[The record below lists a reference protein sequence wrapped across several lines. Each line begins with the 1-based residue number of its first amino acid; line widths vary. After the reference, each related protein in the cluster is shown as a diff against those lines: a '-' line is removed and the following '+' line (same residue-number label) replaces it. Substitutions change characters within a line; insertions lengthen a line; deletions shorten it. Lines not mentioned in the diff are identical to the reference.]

1 MKATKRI
8 IAIIAV
14 LTMVLALCASVLAEG
29 TTEKGTINITNA
41 EIGKEYKIY
50 KIFDAELV
58 YDETSEASDASE
70 ASETSETSET
80 SAAEKQATGVS
91 YSVKVTDPLY
101 DAIEADLD
109 KAAPTKA
116 ADAGTVCPF
125 TFVGTP
131 VNGVQA
137 VAHKADFPES
147 MGRGWL
153 KNYIDNNNI
162 QPTAKKTCE
171 SGNTVTF
178 SDLDLGYYLI
188 QPGEGAI
195 ATVNTTTPTV
205 NVVDKN
211 PRKPENVDKSVTNE
225 GGVNIGD
232 KVPYT
237 VSFTATN
244 FYIPEGNVTGSAVE
258 MIDKYTAVDVAL
270 GLMDISS
277 IVVKYY
283 KEGEDLEGEGH
294 VIAKSSA
301 TGDNGWTVSTSTAP
315 KTVKGVLNTNISVT
329 EYTNTI
335 TIPWA
340 AAPEGSDELASLYP
354 SPVTV
359 VIEYEMTVSEEA
371 ADIYGQLA
379 SNEVT
384 VTGYNGNS
392 TIPVGS
398 DDEDV
403 PTTSISMRKYDGST
417 GDTID
422 GAKFILFKEAEEDDE
437 EETSGETSAEASV
450 EETSVDVSETSVE
463 EEPNYVY
470 YKWDGDNKTIIWT
483 PNKNEATPVLADNLY
498 ETQEFKGLS
507 AGTYYIEETVNPDG
521 YTKLVNPV
529 VVVITLDSD
538 KTFTVTQDGEAV
550 TANKYGY
557 YTVQVANYKG
567 SAMPS
572 TGGIGT
578 IIFISCGV
586 VLFLAAAIVLVT
598 KKRMYNED

>member
-1 MKATKRI
+1 
-8 IAIIAV
+8 
-14 LTMVLALCASVLAEG
+14 
-29 TTEKGTINITNA
+29 
-41 EIGKEYKIY
+41 
-50 KIFDAELV
+50 
-58 YDETSEASDASE
+58 
-70 ASETSETSET
+70 
-80 SAAEKQATGVS
+80 
-91 YSVKVTDPLY
+91 SVKITDPLY
-101 DAIEADLD
+101 AAIEADLD

-153 KNYIDNNNI
+153 KNYIDDNNI

-232 KVPYT
+232 KVPYSVT
-237 VSFTATN
+237 FTATN
-244 FYIPEGNVTGSAVE
+244 FYIPEGNVTGDAVE

-294 VIAKSSA
+294 VIAKSAA
-301 TGDNGWTVSTSTAP
+301 TGDNGWTVSTSTAS
-315 KTVKGVLNTNISVT
+315 KSVKGVLNSNISVT

-359 VIEYEMTVSEEA
+359 VIEYEMTVSAEA
-371 ADIYGQLA
+371 AEIYGQLA

-403 PTTSISMRKYDGST
+403 PTTSISLRKYDGATS
-417 GDTID
+417 DTID
-422 GAKFILFKEAEEDDE
+422 GAYFILFKEAEEDEE
-437 EETSGETSAEASV
+437 EETSGETSGEASAEASV
-450 EETSVDVSETSVE
+450 EETSVEETSVDASETSGE

-470 YKWDGDNKTIIWT
+470 YKWDNTNKTIIWT
-483 PNKNEATPVLADNLY
+483 PNKDEATPMLADNLY

-507 AGTYYIEETVNPDG
+507 AGTYYIEETINPDG

-529 VVVITLDSD
+529 VVVITLGTD
-538 KTFTVTQDGEAV
+538 KKFTVTQDGETV

-572 TGGIGT
+572 TGGTGK
-578 IIFISCGV
+578 FVLISCGV